1 MTKSKH
7 FALLGKTGCGKST
20 LLQLL
25 TRAWDV
31 DSGSITLNGHPIN
44 EFSEQ
49 ALRSVMSVVPQ
60 RVHVFS
66 DTLRNNLLLA
76 KEQAT
81 DAELNEVLRQ
91 VGLGNLLENELKLN
105 AWMGDGETPI
115 IWRGTTPLRDCSGT
129 ITQYS
134 IGPYG

>member
-1 MTKSKH
+1 
-7 FALLGKTGCGKST
+7 
-20 LLQLL
+20 
-25 TRAWDV
+25 
-31 DSGSITLNGHPIN
+31 

-105 AWMGDGETPI
+105 AWMGDGG
-115 IWRGTTPLRDCSGT
+115 RQLSGGE
-129 ITQYS
+129 QRR
-134 IGPYG
+134 